1 MSGQGFDTWI
11 LEVRGA
17 GLSAKN
23 SLKDPHQ
30 GTTDSIGLIVT
41 HEANNVSING
51 HTVQSDDL
59 QILTNLAGKFEGI
72 SEEQLSSTDEGQ

>member
-23 SLKDPHQ
+23 SLEGLKDPLQ
-30 GTTDSIGLIVT
+30 GTADSNGSTVT
-41 HEANNVSING
+41 HEANNVPSMDMLSK
-51 HTVQSDDL
+51 SDHL
-59 QILTNLAGKFEGI
+59 QN
-72 SEEQLSSTDEGQ
+72 S

>member
-1 MSGQGFDTWI
+1 MF
-11 LEVRGA
+11 
-17 GLSAKN
+17 LSM
-23 SLKDPHQ
+23 
-30 GTTDSIGLIVT
+30 
-41 HEANNVSING
+41 G